1 MITKEQFL
9 KDYRKMS
16 ETEMKSYI
24 QRVDKWNDE
33 TFPQLMAAADSWIN
47 VPVKE
52 YNEGLILASAIKRAQ
67 PFIVAS
73 DNYSDIRVVLRK
85 INKALSEVQEK
96 SGLSRLRTIPAGDK
110 RKWFAATQVTSDP
123 DEEGTVSIRTYVEPD
138 VDGRRPQH
146 VSEYIHLLPPDL
158 QEQARNLKAMHME
171 MADYVE
177 QAKLLSSDPRAAK
190 EQVAEMAKKAVAQEQ
205 KIRSLYNRIDVA
217 YKVAT
222 GQEVDEDELQETG
235 VDNTP
240 KMAMKRGGEYTKV
253 EIDAMTDP
261 EMQAMCRQARIEVNK
276 KYVRRPMKITQE
288 YRDQLTLRIRELMA
302 WGESIPKKAYQKC
315 QEAGIVIAGFN
326 DDDEL
331 AAKRAEEALAEADDA
346 LSDEDEGNEPA
357 NDSSDKNEDK
367 QKKDVQT
374 K

>member
-1 MITKEQFL
+1 
-9 KDYRKMS
+9 MS
-16 ETEMKSYI
+16 ETELKSYI

-33 TFPQLMAAADSWIN
+33 TYPQLMAAADSWIN

-73 DNYSDIRVVLRK
+73 DNYSDVRVVLRK
-85 INKALSEVQEK
+85 INKALAEVQEK

-110 RKWFAATQVTSDP
+110 RKWFAPTQVTSDP
-123 DEEGTVSIRTYVEPD
+123 DEDGTVNIRTYVEPD

-146 VSEYIHLLPPDL
+146 VSEYMHLLPPDL

-171 MADYVE
+171 LSDYAE
-177 QAKLLSSDPRAAK
+177 QAKLLSDDPRASK

-205 KIRSLYNRIDVA
+205 KIRSLYSRIDVA

-222 GQEVDEDELQETG
+222 GQDVDEDELQDTG

-261 EMQAMCRQARIEVNK
+261 EMQEMCKRARVDVNK
-276 KYVRRPMKITQE
+276 KYVRRDMRITQE

-302 WGESIPKKAYQKC
+302 WEESIPKKAYQKC

-346 LSDEDEGNEPA
+346 ISDGESDSETDNKLSVKGDNEHKA
-357 NDSSDKNEDK
+357 GTENK
-367 QKKDVQT
+367 
-374 K
+374 

>member
-1 MITKEQFL
+1 MIKKEQYL
-9 KDYRKMS
+9 KDYRKMN
-16 ETEMKSYI
+16 ETELKSYI
-24 QRVDKWNDE
+24 QRVEKWNDQ
-33 TFPQLMAAADSWIN
+33 TYPQLMAAADSWLN

-67 PFIVAS
+67 PFIAAS
-73 DNYSDIRVVLRK
+73 DNYSDVRVVLRK
-85 INKALSEVQEK
+85 INKALTEVQDK

-123 DEEGTVSIRTYVEPD
+123 DEDGIVSIRTYVEPD

-146 VSEYIHLLPPDL
+146 VSEYIHLLPVDL
-158 QEQARNLKAMHME
+158 QEQAKNLKAMHME
-171 MADYVE
+171 LADYVD
-177 QAKLLSSDPRAAK
+177 QAKLLSSDPRASK
-190 EQVAEMAKKAVAQEQ
+190 EQVAEMAKKSVMQEQ
-205 KIRSLYNRIDVA
+205 KIRSLYDRLDVA

-222 GQEVDEDELQETG
+222 GQDVDDDELQDTG

-261 EMQAMCRQARIEVNK
+261 EMREMCKQARIDVNK

-288 YRDQLTLRIRELMA
+288 YRDQLTLRIRELMS
-302 WGESIPKKAYQKC
+302 WEENIPKKAYQKC

-331 AAKRAEEALAEADDA
+331 AAKRAEEALNETDDTAQEGEEENETETMQPDKGTDAPKVDAE
-346 LSDEDEGNEPA
+346 S
-357 NDSSDKNEDK
+357 K
-367 QKKDVQT
+367 
-374 K
+374 